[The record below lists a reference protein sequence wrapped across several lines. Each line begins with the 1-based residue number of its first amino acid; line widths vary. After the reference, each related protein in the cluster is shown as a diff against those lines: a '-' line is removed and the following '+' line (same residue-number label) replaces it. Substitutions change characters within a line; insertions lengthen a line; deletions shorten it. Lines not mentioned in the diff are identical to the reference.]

1 MKIHEIETPAL
12 ILDKHALEKNFQ
24 EMDRLLDGSPMT
36 LYPHYK
42 SNKCPRIAQMQMQRG
57 AGGITC
63 AKLSEAEDLAEAGI
77 STIVIANQVVQAQKL
92 PRLAALAGRC
102 DLTVCADDPENVLAL
117 EQAMAAASGQLRVLV
132 EYEVGMRRCGVETPE
147 EFLFLARLIDAQPHL
162 IFEGIQA
169 YAGHLSHESDASR
182 RKTELLDIEARVK
195 ALKAFVE
202 QNGLPVRNV
211 CGGSTGTAADKPLDT
226 AYTQLQ
232 AGSYLF
238 MDATYETLNLRFQQA
253 LFLLTTVISVKED
266 RVILD
271 GGVKSLAMDQAVPV
285 FPALPD
291 AEIIFS
297 EEHTT
302 LLTRNTSLKLGDNM
316 RCIPGHCCTTMNI
329 HDKIYLVDGEDVAD
343 VWAITSRGKA
353 Q

>member
-1 MKIHEIETPAL
+1 M
-12 ILDKHALEKNFQ
+12 
-24 EMDRLLDGSPMT
+24 
-36 LYPHYK
+36 
-42 SNKCPRIAQMQMQRG
+42 
-57 AGGITC
+57 
-63 AKLSEAEDLAEAGI
+63 
-77 STIVIANQVVQAQKL
+77 
-92 PRLAALAGRC
+92 
-102 DLTVCADDPENVLAL
+102 
-117 EQAMAAASGQLRVLV
+117 
-132 EYEVGMRRCGVETPE
+132 
-147 EFLFLARLIDAQPHL
+147 
-162 IFEGIQA
+162 
-169 YAGHLSHESDASR
+169 
-182 RKTELLDIEARVK
+182 
-195 ALKAFVE
+195 E

-266 RVILD
+266 RVMLD

-302 LLTRNTSLKLGDNM
+302 LLARNTSLKLGDNM

-329 HDKIYLVDGEDVAD
+329 HDKIYLVDGEDVVD

>member
-1 MKIHEIETPAL
+1 MNIHEIETPAL
-12 ILDKHALEKNFQ
+12 ILDQRTLEKNFQ
-24 EMDRLLDGSPMT
+24 EMSRLLEQSPMT

-42 SNKCPRIAQMQMQRG
+42 SNKCPQIAQLQMRHG

-63 AKLSEAEDLAEAGI
+63 AKLSEAEDLAAAGI
-77 STIVIANQVVQAQKL
+77 PTIVIANQVVQAEKL
-92 PRLAALAGRC
+92 PRLAALAGKC
-102 DLTVCADDPENVLAL
+102 DLTVCVDDAENIRAL
-117 EQAMAAASGQLRVLV
+117 EQAMSTASGHLRVLV

-147 EFLFLARLIDAQPHL
+147 AFLSLARLIDAQPHL

-169 YAGHLSHESDASR
+169 YAGQLSHESDGPR
-182 RKTELLDIEARVK
+182 RKKELLCIEERIRQ
-195 ALKAFVE
+195 LKAFVE
-202 QNGLPVRNV
+202 QSGLPVRSV
-211 CGGSTGTAADKPLDT
+211 CGGSTGTAADKPADT

-253 LFLLTTVISVKED
+253 LYLLMTVISVKAD
-266 RVILD
+266 RVMLD
-271 GGVKSLAMDQAVPV
+271 GGVKSLSMDQASPV

-302 LLTRNTSLKLGDNM
+302 LLARDTGLKPGDKV

-329 HDKIYLVDGEDVAD
+329 HDRIYLVDGDDVVD
-343 VWAITSRGKA
+343 VWPITSRGKA